1 MTSLIEKQWAD
12 QGLALSGILI
22 DLRKD
27 LRKMSDK
34 GINPQVIAERE
45 HLINDLVDFYTATD
59 RIIKSSCS
67 IIEHLN
73 LHRTITYRV
82 LDKASKCTDPN
93 TALSICQT
101 FTNQH
106 RDT

>member
-1 MTSLIEKQWAD
+1 MTSLIEKQWAK
-12 QGLALSGILI
+12 QSIALSGILI
-22 DLRKD
+22 ELRKD

-45 HLINDLVDFYTATD
+45 HLINELVDFYTGTD

-82 LDKASKCTDPN
+82 LDKASRCDDAKK
-93 TALSICQT
+93 AQLICKT
-101 FTNQH
+101 FTNQE